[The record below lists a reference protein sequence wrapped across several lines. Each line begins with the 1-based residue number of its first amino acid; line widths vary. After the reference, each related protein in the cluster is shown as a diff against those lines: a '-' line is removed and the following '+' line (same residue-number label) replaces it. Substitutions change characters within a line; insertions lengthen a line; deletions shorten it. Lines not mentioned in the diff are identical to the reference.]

1 MPVSIVTYAVT
12 NMQFIVV
19 MLYQFPLKIKLS
31 NGRNHWMLRQLTRST
46 KVDPWPGAKVL
57 FAATSDRLPSHP
69 AKKVGEPQ
77 TAVSPL
83 LGLVSVA
90 Y

>member
-1 MPVSIVTYAVT
+1 MAE
-12 NMQFIVV
+12 
-19 MLYQFPLKIKLS
+19 L
-31 NGRNHWMLRQLTRST
+31 NHWILCQLTQST
-46 KVDPWPGAKVL
+46 KLINGQGTKVL
-57 FAATSDRLPSHP
+57 FVATSDRLPSHP

-77 TAVSPL
+77 TGISPL